1 MDKKITKGEYKD
13 ALNLIS
19 HLILTKPETV
29 RKFLAKH
36 GVKFPRTP
44 KRKELVSEVVDLLS
58 EGDPIVYKDFA
69 SLISAHITHKGA
81 EMKQFSK
88 YFNSYNGED
97 EFFGAITAGLGIAKK
112 IGGLFG
118 RKKRRR
124 RAAPTASR
132 SSSSNNS
139 AALMKMQM
147 DRQMAEMRRQQAA
160 AAAES
165 RRREAEAR
173 RRREEDDRRR
183 RQQREDEERRRRQA
197 AENNKG
203 GGKNNQI
210 LMIGGAVAAVAVVGF
225 MLSQK
230 KAA

>member
-44 KRKELVSEVVDLLS
+44 KRKELVNEVVDLLAES
-58 EGDPIVYKDFA
+58 DPVVYKDFA
-69 SLISAHITHKGA
+69 SLISAHITYKGA

-132 SSSSNNS
+132 SSSNNS

-165 RRREAEAR
+165 RRREADAR
-173 RRREEDDRRR
+173 RRREEDRRR
-183 RQQREDEERRRRQA
+183 RQQQEDEERRRRQA

>member
-36 GVKFPRTP
+36 GVKFPYTP

-58 EGDPIVYKDFA
+58 ESDPVVYKDFA
-69 SLISAHITHKGA
+69 SLISAHITYKGA
-81 EMKQFSK
+81 EMQQFSK
-88 YFNSYNGED
+88 YFSSYNGED

-124 RAAPTASR
+124 RATPTASR
-132 SSSSNNS
+132 SSSNNS

-147 DRQMAEMRRQQAA
+147 DRQMADMRRQQAA

-165 RRREAEAR
+165 RRREADAR
-173 RRREEDDRRR
+173 RQREEEDRRR
-183 RQQREDEERRRRQA
+183 RQRQEDEDRRRKQA

>member
-29 RKFLAKH
+29 RKFLSNN
-36 GVKFPRTP
+36 GVNFSYTP
-44 KRKELVSEVVDLLS
+44 KSKELVSEVVDLLS
-58 EGDPIVYKDFA
+58 AGDPAVYKDFA
-69 SLISAHITHKGA
+69 SLISAHITHKGT
-81 EMKQFSK
+81 EMAQFSK

-124 RAAPTASR
+124 RAAPTSSR
-132 SSSSNNS
+132 SSGNS

-147 DRQMAEMRRQQAA
+147 DRQMASMRRQQQA

-173 RRREEDDRRR
+173 RRRDEEDRRR
-183 RQQREDEERRRRQA
+183 RQRQEDEDRRRRQE
-197 AENNKG
+197 AEKNKNA
-203 GGKNNQI
+203 GKNNNQI
-210 LMIGGAVAAVAVVGF
+210 LMIGGAVAAVAVVGII
-225 MLSQK
+225 LTQK